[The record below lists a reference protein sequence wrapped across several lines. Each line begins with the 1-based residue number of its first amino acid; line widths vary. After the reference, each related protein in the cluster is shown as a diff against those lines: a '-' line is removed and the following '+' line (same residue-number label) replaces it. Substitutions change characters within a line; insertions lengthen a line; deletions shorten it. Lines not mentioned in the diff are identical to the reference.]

1 MELPN
6 ASESGE
12 DDELDVNSFFD
23 EKKSYQQMSL
33 EANRNVD
40 RNKWRHE

>member
-23 EKKSYQQMSL
+23 EKKSYQISTD
-33 EANRNVD
+33 EFGS
-40 RNKWRHE
+40 K